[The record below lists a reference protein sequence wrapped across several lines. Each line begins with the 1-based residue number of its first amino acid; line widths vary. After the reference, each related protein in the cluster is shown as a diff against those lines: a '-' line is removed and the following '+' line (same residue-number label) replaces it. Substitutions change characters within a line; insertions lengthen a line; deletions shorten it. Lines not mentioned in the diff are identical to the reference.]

1 MGRNHS
7 TGGSHTFGKFSQALR
22 HGHCTYVSPFLFA
35 NYLTIFVARL
45 AALAA
50 AIGAT
55 LLCLQPGMLVAQPL
69 TQRVEPVIV
78 TGRLPLPALN
88 QVRDEIPAAVKVID
102 AAGIEKNGGPTL
114 ADTLN
119 ARLGSVN
126 LNGIQG
132 NPFQPDINVR
142 GFTASPILGTP
153 QGVAV
158 MVDGVR
164 FNQPF
169 GDVVSWDL
177 LPKRAISSMLVLP
190 GSNPLFALNALGAAI
205 AITTKDGLRNPGRSM
220 QAGYGSNARRSV
232 EIEYGGS
239 SESGL
244 NWYATGTLFRED
256 GWRVNSASDV
266 RQAFAKLSFSFG
278 STDIKASVAF
288 ADNTLNGNALQA
300 ARLLTAE
307 YKSIFTQADTTK
319 NRSSLFNLAIAHA
332 FSETSLVSGNVY
344 HRRIHTSAVSSDVN
358 QNSLD
363 QLVYQPSV
371 IEGTALAAAG
381 FTGVPSSGA
390 TASNTPFPK

>member
-1 MGRNHS
+1 
-7 TGGSHTFGKFSQALR
+7 
-22 HGHCTYVSPFLFA
+22 
-35 NYLTIFVARL
+35 
-45 AALAA
+45 
-50 AIGAT
+50 
-55 LLCLQPGMLVAQPL
+55 MLVAQPL

-232 EIEYGGS
+232 EIKYGGS

-244 NWYATGTLFRED
+244 NWYATGTLFAKTAGASILPATSGR
-256 GWRVNSASDV
+256 RSPSSAS
-266 RQAFAKLSFSFG
+266 
-278 STDIKASVAF
+278 ASVVPTSRLASP
-288 ADNTLNGNALQA
+288 
-300 ARLLTAE
+300 LLT
-307 YKSIFTQADTTK
+307 T
-319 NRSSLFNLAIAHA
+319 RSTAMRCK
-332 FSETSLVSGNVY
+332 
-344 HRRIHTSAVSSDVN
+344 RRAC
-358 QNSLD
+358 
-363 QLVYQPSV
+363 
-371 IEGTALAAAG
+371 
-381 FTGVPSSGA
+381 
-390 TASNTPFPK
+390 